1 MHAPKLPGAL
11 AALVF
16 LTAGVSRA
24 DTPDAIVTFNE
35 IHYNPPLTQ
44 DAEWVELHN
53 QMAVDIDLSGW
64 SLADGIGYTF
74 PAGTVMP
81 AGGHFVI
88 AKLPGHASLAGVPNV
103 FGPFTGN
110 LSNGGETI
118 DLINPAGR
126 LMDRVNY
133 GDAGAWPVTPD
144 GAGATLAK
152 RRPGTAA
159 DNPAN
164 WRASLN
170 AGGTPALL
178 NFQSSEVPLV
188 HVFTDAD
195 TTWRYRD
202 NTAAPSGTWKNT
214 GFNDSAWSEGQAP
227 LGSASLPPVLGVTA
241 ELVERFRAGDVTGIN
256 SGGTFSPWLDT
267 ATGDGVS
274 QNAVAPV
281 VSGNTPQFYNDIA
294 NRTPSGQP
302 VVDFDGNDQFR
313 TSLPPGIAPTSGFVY
328 FIVCRANGPPTN
340 GSVSGGDGDYIFD
353 RDAAIGNPL
362 VSLKPDNNRYGFQ
375 KRYDDGS
382 GLGGM
387 VSTTPISTTQFQIV
401 AVRRNPALGRFE
413 IWVDGVMEATTPD
426 TGGNLTPQPIVI
438 ANHHG
443 GGAQGFNGDI
453 AELLIYRDELSDS
466 DFQSVGAYLEG
477 RYGLAT
483 AFPDSTAR
491 TSLATNAS
499 TSYFRKSFTFA
510 GDPARTTLELDH
522 TVADGAVFYLNGQ
535 EIARHNL
542 PAGSIG
548 HSTSAL
554 SDVTAPQPSG
564 PQPVSASALVNGT
577 NVLAVSVH
585 TGASDNTAWFTASL
599 RAEET
604 PLDPDLPA
612 ALQIHEVSGSGDSPF
627 FIELR
632 NPTSEPVST
641 AGFTL
646 EVSGTVNGSDP
657 LPAVIV
663 PPGGLVHYT
672 NTQLGF
678 RPANGDKLILRSP
691 AGHPVDARNADL
703 VTRGRSD
710 LWPDRWLYPSASTPG
725 TANTFNLQQDIVL
738 NEICYNPPDVSPA
751 SADKQWIELH
761 NRGASPVDLGGWSF
775 SNGITF
781 AFPSPTLLAP
791 GGYLLVA
798 RSPGNFTPAPGATVL
813 GPWSGSLAGGGE
825 KISLLDAAGNP
836 ADEVSYLD
844 GGRWPG
850 AADAEGSTLEL
861 RDPRSDNSLPGS
873 WAASDESTRRT
884 WQTYTYRATAAAS
897 TGPDNQW
904 REFIFG
910 LLDGGD
916 VLLDDISVVENPD
929 TSAVQMI
936 ANGNFQSGTTGWRF
950 LGNHRHAQIV
960 PDPESPGNN
969 VLRLSSK
976 GPTEHMHNHVETT
989 LAGGLQVVN
998 GRVYEISYRARWL
1011 GGSNRL
1017 NTRLYFNRVA
1027 KTTELSRS
1035 DTPGTPGAA
1044 NSTAVPNSGP
1054 AFTAL
1059 SHSPVVPDPG
1069 ESVTITARATD
1080 PDGLGTLT
1088 LHYSV
1093 NGGAFTPVLMTPVGD
1108 GSTFTAPV
1116 PGQSAASVVRFHV
1129 AATDA
1134 APAPATSFHPAEGP
1148 SSRALYQVN
1157 EGLAATNGLQNIR
1170 IIMDPADEALLYQ
1183 TNNLMSNERLG
1194 CTVIYGERETYYD
1207 VGVRL
1212 KSSQRGRPAPA
1223 RVGFNLGFNKDQLFR
1238 GVHGTIA
1245 IDRSEGQITG
1255 CQEILYDHMMYASGG
1270 VPAEYN
1276 DLCKVIAP
1284 DPAHSSHAILQMARF
1299 NDVFLDSQF
1308 ENGSDGTAYEY
1319 ELIYYPTTTDAGGFK
1334 LPQPD
1339 SVVGTDITDLG
1350 DDKERYRWNFLLE
1363 NNEDVDDYSRVIALS
1378 KHFDKTGAAFEAGL
1392 ESIIDVD
1399 QWLRATAYACA
1410 SGAGD
1415 SFFAN
1420 ANHNGIFYARPDGRM
1435 LFFPHDMDFSYSATR
1450 GIFDNTEL
1458 QKLVGNGAR
1467 RRAYLGHLHHICTT
1481 VFNQSYMSAWTS
1493 HYGGLLPGEDFAGH
1507 LSYINNRSNYI
1518 LGAINT
1524 DTPSVPFTITT
1535 NGGANFSTGTSPVT
1549 LAGQGWVNIREI
1561 RLAGSS
1567 VPLASTWTSVNTWQV
1582 AVPLTFGPNVIALE
1596 AIDFT
1601 GAVVGTDSITVTNTG
1616 GVEPPQPSTLVVSE
1630 IYYNPPGNIETTE
1643 YVELMNTSAATLD
1656 LSNVNFTAGVT
1667 FAFPGGTLLGP
1678 GARILV
1684 VKDSAAFTAAFG
1696 PGLPVAGVFPNNLS
1710 NSGERLELRRADGG
1724 ILHSFVFSDLPP
1736 WPVEADG
1743 DGYSLV
1749 LASPYSNPDHGNPLS
1764 WRASLVANGGSPGAS
1779 DSQSYAAW
1787 KAANGNHADDDDLD
1801 GDGFT
1806 TREEYFLGGNPLVA
1820 EQTLKPTFQIEPGG
1834 SFLMSVTRRVT
1845 AENAAVLPE
1854 ISTGLINWAN
1864 DPTAAFLS
1872 NIRQPGNPAVDRL
1885 TFRLTPPPGAPK
1897 FFARFAF
1904 GP

>member
-1 MHAPKLPGAL
+1 MRIPKLPGAL
-11 AALVF
+11 ASLVF
-16 LTAGVSRA
+16 LTAGISRA
-24 DTPDAIVTFNE
+24 DTPDAVVTFNE
-35 IHYNPPLTQ
+35 LHYNPPLTQ

-81 AGGHFVI
+81 AGDHFVV

-133 GDAGAWPVTPD
+133 GDSAPWPLAPD

-152 RRPGTAA
+152 RHPGSAA
-159 DNPAN
+159 EDPAN
-164 WRASLN
+164 WRASAT
-170 AGGTPALL
+170 AGGTPGAV
-178 NFQSSEVPLV
+178 NFLPNDQPLV

-202 NTAAPSGTWKNT
+202 TTAAPSGTWKNT

-256 SGGTFSPWLDT
+256 NGGTFSPWLDT

-313 TSLPPGIAPTSGFVY
+313 TSLSPGIAPTSGFVY

-353 RDAAIGNPL
+353 RDATIGNPL

-499 TSYFRKSFTFA
+499 TAYFRKSFTFA

-522 TVADGAVFYLNGQ
+522 TVADGAIFYLNGQ

-585 TGASDNTAWFTASL
+585 TAAADTTAWFTASL
-599 RAEET
+599 RGEET
-604 PLDPDLPA
+604 LPDPDVAPPLQLSEIAGSA
-612 ALQIHEVSGSGDSPF
+612 ASPF
-627 FIELR
+627 FIEIR
-632 NPTSEPVST
+632 NTGDAPAST
-641 AGFTL
+641 QGFTL
-646 EVSGTVNGSDP
+646 EVIGSQSASDALPNTTV
-657 LPAVIV
+657 PA
-663 PPGGLVHYT
+663 GGLLHFT
-672 NTQLGF
+672 EAQLGF
-678 RPANGDKLILRSP
+678 RPAGGDKIILRSP
-691 AGHPVDARNADL
+691 AGHPVDVQLADL
-703 VTRGRSD
+703 VPRGFSAA
-710 LWPDRWLYPSASTPG
+710 WPDRWPAVSAPTPG
-725 TANTFNLQQDIVL
+725 TGNTFNFQQDIVIHEL
-738 NEICYNPPDVSPA
+738 CYNPPDISPA
-751 SADKQWIELH
+751 SGDKQWIELH
-761 NRGASPVDLGGWSF
+761 NRGAAPVDLGGWSF
-775 SNGITF
+775 GAGIGF
-781 AFPSPTLLAP
+781 AFPSPTVIAP
-791 GGYLLVA
+791 GGFLLVA
-798 RSPGNFTPAPGATVL
+798 KSPGNFTAAPGVPVL
-813 GPWSGSLAGGGE
+813 GPWSGNLAGGGE
-825 KISLLDAAGNP
+825 TVTLLDAAGNP

-850 AADAEGSTLEL
+850 RADGGGSTLEL

-873 WAASDESTRRT
+873 WAASDESADRT
-884 WQTYTYRATAAAS
+884 WQTYIYRATAAAS
-897 TGPDNQW
+897 TGPDGQW

-910 LLDGGD
+910 LLDSGD
-916 VLLDDISVVENPD
+916 VLIDDISVIENPD
-929 TSAVQMI
+929 SSAVQMI

-960 PDPESPGNN
+960 PDPDSPGNN
-969 VLRLSSK
+969 VLHLSSK

-989 LAGGLQVVN
+989 LAN
-998 GRVYEISYRARWL
+998 GESVMNGTEYEIRYRARWL

-1017 NTRLYFNRVA
+1017 NTRLYFNRAA
-1027 KTTELSRS
+1027 KTTELVRT
-1035 DTPGTPGAA
+1035 DTPGTPGAP
-1044 NSTAVPNSGP
+1044 NSTAVANAGP
-1054 AFTAL
+1054 GFTSL
-1059 SHSPVVPDPG
+1059 SHSPAVPDPG
-1069 ESVTITARATD
+1069 ESVTITTRAAD
-1080 PDGLGTLT
+1080 PDGIGTLT

-1093 NGGAFTPVLMTPVGD
+1093 NGGAFIPVAMTPAGD
-1108 GSTFTAPV
+1108 GGTFTASV

-1134 APAPATSFHPAEGP
+1134 APAPATSFHPADGP
-1148 SSRALYQVN
+1148 SSHALYQVN
-1157 EGLAATNGLQNIR
+1157 EGLAAMSGLQNIR
-1170 IIMDPADEALLYQ
+1170 IIMDPADKALLYQ

-1194 CTVIYGERETYYD
+1194 CTVIYGEREIYYD

-1212 KSSQRGRPAPA
+1212 KSSQRGRPSAA
-1223 RVGFNLGFNKDQLFR
+1223 RVGFNLGFGKDQLFR
-1238 GVHGTIA
+1238 GIHGTIA

-1299 NDVFLDSQF
+1299 NRVFLDSQF

-1319 ELIYYPTTTDAGGFK
+1319 ELIYYPTTTDANGFK

-1339 SVVGTDITDLG
+1339 SVVGTAITDLG
-1350 DDKERYRWNFLLE
+1350 DDKERYRWNYLLE
-1363 NNEDVDDYSRVIALS
+1363 NNEDVDDYSRVIALA
-1378 KHFDKTGAAFEAGL
+1378 KHFDKSGAQFEAGL
-1392 ESIIDVD
+1392 GDIIDID
-1399 QWLRATAYACA
+1399 QWLRATAYGCV

-1415 SFFAN
+1415 SFFSN
-1420 ANHNGIFYARPDGRM
+1420 SRHNGIFYAGTDGRM
-1435 LFFPHDMDFSYSATR
+1435 RFFPHDMDFAFNATR
-1450 GIFDNTEL
+1450 SIFENTEL
-1458 QKLVGNGAR
+1458 QKLVANGAR
-1467 RRAYLGHLHHICTT
+1467 RRAYLGHLHQICTT

-1493 HYGGLLPGEDFAGH
+1493 HYGSLLPGENFPGH
-1507 LSYINNRSNYI
+1507 LSYINTRSNYI
-1518 LGAINT
+1518 LGAIQS

-1535 NGGANFSTGTSPVT
+1535 NGGANFTTGTSPVT
-1549 LAGQGWVNIREI
+1549 LAGQGWINIRGI
-1561 RLAGSS
+1561 RLAGSP
-1567 VPLASTWTSVNTWQV
+1567 VPLASTWTSVNTWKV
-1582 AVPLTFGPNVIALE
+1582 EVPLTFGPNVIALE
-1596 AIDFT
+1596 AIDAT
-1601 GAVVGTDSITVTNTG
+1601 GAVVGSDSITVTNTG
-1616 GVEPPQPSTLVVSE
+1616 GIEPPQPATLVVSE
-1630 IYYNPPGNIETTE
+1630 IYYNPPGSDETTE
-1643 YVELMNTSAATLD
+1643 YIELMNTSALTLD
-1656 LSNVNFTAGVT
+1656 LSNVSFTEGLT
-1667 FAFPGGTLLGP
+1667 FTFPGGTLLAAG
-1678 GARILV
+1678 GRVLV
-1684 VKDSAAFTAAFG
+1684 VKDLAAFQAAFG
-1696 PGLPVAGVFPNNLS
+1696 TGLPVAGTYPDNLS
-1710 NSGERLELRRADGG
+1710 NSGERIELRRADGG
-1724 ILHSFVFSDLPP
+1724 ILHSFDYSDQPP

-1743 DGYSLV
+1743 DGHSLV
-1749 LASPYSNPDHGNPLS
+1749 LVSPYSHPDHADPLS
-1764 WRASLVANGGSPGAS
+1764 WRASLVADGGSPGVS
-1779 DSQSYAAW
+1779 DSQSYADW
-1787 KAANGNHADDDDLD
+1787 KTANGNHGDDEDLD

-1806 TREEYFLGGNPLVA
+1806 TREEYFLGGNPQLA
-1820 EQTLKPTFQIEPGG
+1820 EATLQPLFTREAGG
-1834 SFLMSVTRRVT
+1834 TFLMSVTRRVT
-1845 AENAAVLPE
+1845 AEDATLSPEVSINLTGWAEDPAAV
-1854 ISTGLINWAN
+1854 
-1864 DPTAAFLS
+1864 FLS
-1872 NIRQPGNPAVDRL
+1872 NVRQPGTPAVDRL